1 MQTAIK
7 KITAIVSLCFLFC
20 VGATFHM
27 SAIDRMVIE
36 GSFSP
41 EDARSLVPPTPVEAF
56 VDGNQI
62 SINFYQYLSSVTL
75 TVKDSEGTVVYTKT
89 SYAPESEVITLD
101 NCPDGAY
108 TLEMRNKNGYVHGAF
123 VLSVGK

>member
-1 MQTAIK
+1 MQRRFIK
-7 KITAIVSLCFLFC
+7 IAVISSLCFLFSI
-20 VGATFHM
+20 AFSFNM
-27 SAIDRMVIE
+27 SARDSIVIE
-36 GSFSP
+36 GSFGP

-101 NCPDGAY
+101 NCSDGAY